1 LIGPWILKNFTE
13 SSAGGFSWVGVKSQW
28 WSSGARAA
36 CWTSFRAVGSD
47 HPKKE
52 NGRVRGAP
60 LSEAF
65 DFEGGWSL
73 ASLFSP
79 AEEERGF
86 FWQVG

>member
-1 LIGPWILKNFTE
+1 MDRVLT
-13 SSAGGFSWVGVKSQW
+13 
-28 WSSGARAA
+28 
-36 CWTSFRAVGSD
+36 D
-47 HPKKE
+47 PKKE